1 MKKTPFLD
9 SLLREE
15 NVNLNGQVVPVG
27 YWNLVLSIRDLKLFC
42 GGIKPHRRWKLSD
55 VKIYFGLSGSKEKI
69 LSQLIEMQKM
79 YNEPNN

>member
-69 LSQLIEMQKM
+69 LAQLQEMQKM